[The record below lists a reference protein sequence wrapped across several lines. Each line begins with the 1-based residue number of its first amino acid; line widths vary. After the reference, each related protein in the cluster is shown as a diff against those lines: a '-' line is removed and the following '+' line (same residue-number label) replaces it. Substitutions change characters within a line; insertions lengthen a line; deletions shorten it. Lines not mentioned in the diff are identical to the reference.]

1 MHQMQQMGCIKRS
14 VTSKSREVTLPLY
27 SVLMRPHLEY
37 SVLLELG
44 ASELDMELLE
54 WVQRRAMKMIRGLE
68 HLPKEDRLR
77 GLGRFSLEKALGGT
91 HSSLPVPEGDLQES
105 WGGNFIRTC
114 SDKMGEKWL

>member
-1 MHQMQQMGCIKRS
+1 MCACSPEGQQLHQMQQMGCIKRS

-68 HLPKEDRLR
+68 HLP
-77 GLGRFSLEKALGGT
+77 
-91 HSSLPVPEGDLQES
+91 
-105 WGGNFIRTC
+105 
-114 SDKMGEKWL
+114 

>member
-27 SVLMRPHLEY
+27 SVVMRPHLEY

-54 WVQRRAMKMIRGLE
+54 WVQKRATKILRVLE
-68 HLPKEDRLR
+68 HLSCEERLR
-77 GLGRFSLEKALGGT
+77 KWSLFSLEKRRLR
-91 HSSLPVPEGDLQES
+91 GDLTAAFQY
-105 WGGNFIRTC
+105 
-114 SDKMGEKWL
+114 